1 MNSKQNPNSKN
12 SKTPKNSSNHRSP
25 SKKSVISSL
34 SDMCGGGGDRYSTV
48 RAKGRTPFPLA
59 LIIGM
64 IVATVLFMFIIFSFV
79 QVSELSSEISSMKG
93 DIKSLSAEAKTL
105 EGRLDYK
112 YTKSEIESTASSLG
126 LDSSRRTTVYFE
138 GEASE
143 DVSEVIEPENALGG
157 AIDSLLSA
165 IAKNFGKIIEFLN

>member
-1 MNSKQNPNSKN
+1 
-12 SKTPKNSSNHRSP
+12 
-25 SKKSVISSL
+25 
-34 SDMCGGGGDRYSTV
+34 MCGGGGDRYSTV

-112 YTKSEIESTASSLG
+112 YTKSEI
-126 LDSSRRTTVYFE
+126 
-138 GEASE
+138 
-143 DVSEVIEPENALGG
+143 
-157 AIDSLLSA
+157 
-165 IAKNFGKIIEFLN
+165 